1 MSWEYRCPKCKT
13 MLNPDSSIVLGAA
26 HAGARMLIGM
36 NPQPGKY
43 EVYLPPKVSCQDGCK
58 WDFFCPL
65 CQEDLKI
72 EEDRNLCELELVLG
86 GENLRILFSRV
97 AGEHAT
103 FVLHQ
108 DTLKERHGEN
118 SDRYKP
124 FREMTDSASG

>member
-1 MSWEYRCPKCKT
+1 
-13 MLNPDSSIVLGAA
+13 MLNPGSSIVLGAA

-43 EVYLPPKVSCQDGCK
+43 EVYLPPKVSCEEGCK

-65 CQEDLKI
+65 CQEDLQIK
-72 EEDRNLCELELVLG
+72 EDANLCGLELVLE

-103 FVLHQ
+103 FVLHE
-108 DTLKERHGEN
+108 DTLKERHGDHAE
-118 SDRYKP
+118 RYNP
-124 FREMTDSASG
+124 FREMKKSARS

>member
-13 MLNPDSSIVLGAA
+13 MLNPGTSIVLGAE
-26 HAGARMLIGM
+26 HGGTRMLIGM

-43 EVYLPPKVSCQDGCK
+43 EVYLPPKVSCEDGCK

-65 CQEDLKI
+65 CQEDLKNQ
-72 EEDRNLCELELVLG
+72 EDPNLCELELVLG

-103 FVLHQ
+103 FILHQ

-118 SDRYKP
+118 SDRYNP
-124 FREMTDSASG
+124 FREMTDTASG